1 MNFVAILIG
10 GILINNYIF
19 SQFLGLCPFIGTSQ
33 KVQTAVG
40 MSMALTFVMT
50 LASAITWVVQRMILD
65 PFGLGYLQ
73 TVAFI
78 LVIAG
83 LVQFVEMFMLKSS
96 PGLYQAL
103 GIYLPLITTNCA
115 VLGVAILSIRSNY
128 SLTESI
134 VNGIAG
140 ALGWSM
146 ATIFFAGVR
155 ERWEVTDIPK
165 ILHGFPS
172 ALIAAGLMSIAFSGF
187 QGLFKSLFAK

>member
-1 MNFVAILIG
+1 MSYVAILIG
-10 GILINNYIF
+10 GVLINNYIF

-33 KVQTAVG
+33 KVQTATG
-40 MSMALTFVMT
+40 MSMALIFVMT
-50 LASAITWVVQRMILD
+50 LASAISWVVQRMVLD

-83 LVQFVEMFMLKSS
+83 LVQFVEMFMLKSA

-115 VLGVAILSIRSNY
+115 VLGAAILSIRSNY
-128 SLTESI
+128 SFTEAV

-155 ERWEVTDIPK
+155 ERWEVTNIPK
-165 ILHGFPS
+165 VLQGFPA

-187 QGLFKSLFAK
+187 QGLFKSLFVK